1 MKIIIFGY
9 GNLGKVLADQA
20 ISNNF
25 STLIVSRKQI
35 NHDALTFITI
45 EKFNKIN
52 YKKDN
57 SKRIIIG
64 TLKPNCDKSLK

>member
-1 MKIIIFGY
+1 MSLKQYINIGQM
-9 GNLGKVLADQA
+9 NKRLKV
-20 ISNNF
+20 
-25 STLIVSRKQI
+25 
-35 NHDALTFITI
+35 TI

>member
-1 MKIIIFGY
+1 MMSMKRR
-9 GNLGKVLADQA
+9 LK
-20 ISNNF
+20 
-25 STLIVSRKQI
+25 IV
-35 NHDALTFITI
+35 I